1 MMISEKEVIDVA
13 DDYLLT
19 YVGNLVASG
28 IPFFNSKERVW
39 IVPIFNVSSNK
50 TFPLDEMKL
59 SENGAIAYAPS
70 REKLIELTKGLSRA
84 THQHNI

>member
-39 IVPIFNVSSNK
+39 IVPIFHVTSNK
-50 TFPLDEMKL
+50 TFPLDELKL
-59 SENGAIAYAPS
+59 SEDGTIAYAPS
-70 REKLIELTKGLSRA
+70 REKLIELAKGLSRA
-84 THQHNI
+84 TVTH

>member
-1 MMISEKEVIDVA
+1 MISEKEVIDVA

-59 SENGAIAYAPS
+59 SENGAIVYAPS
-70 REKLIELTKGLSRA
+70 RERLIELSKGL
-84 THQHNI
+84 TKTPVVHQY

>member
-1 MMISEKEVIDVA
+1 MISEKEIIDIV

-19 YVGNLVASG
+19 YVGNLVVSG

-39 IVPIFNVSSNK
+39 VVPIFHASSNE

-59 SENGAIAYAPS
+59 NENGEIIYAPA
-70 REKLIELTKGLSRA
+70 REKLIGLTKKYSKAALV
-84 THQHNI
+84 Q